1 MQESAQTD
9 ARPHCMLTL
18 PEILDL
24 KAAAPLAAEFLAL
37 RGMPVHV
44 DERRSLGLAAYVCKC
59 FFRRP
64 RRGTSM
70 RIPSLSSVRP
80 LISWRGSLGSA
91 FPPQSSPA
99 RAESND
105 QNRTDRG

>member
-44 DERRSLGLAAYVCKC
+44 DAAQATRLGGLCLQVLLSGAKTWTLDENPFPLV
-59 FFRRP
+59 
-64 RRGTSM
+64 S
-70 RIPSLSSVRP
+70 PSADFMEGLSR
-80 LISWRGSLGSA
+80 LGVSSA
-91 FPPQSSPA
+91 EFACQG
-99 RAESND
+99 RK
-105 QNRTDRG
+105 Q

>member
-37 RGMPVHV
+37 RGMPVYV
-44 DERRSLGLAAYVCKC
+44 DAAQVTRLGGLCLQVLLSAAKTWNLDENPFTLV
-59 FFRRP
+59 
-64 RRGTSM
+64 S
-70 RIPSLSSVRP
+70 PSADFMEGLSR
-80 LISWRGSLGSA
+80 LGVSSA
-91 FPPQSSPA
+91 EFACQG
-99 RAESND
+99 RK
-105 QNRTDRG
+105 Q